1 MAQAANRERQALAPA
16 PRHMKPAIFAGTEA
30 AWRVLCDLYPSAET
44 PEIVMA
50 VVEYCAAKR
59 LDPFKGPVHIVP
71 MWNSKLRRRVQTI
84 MRGINE
90 IEIVATRTGAWGGL
104 DLPQWGP
111 DIERT
116 FRGERENDDGST
128 RAIEITLRFPLWCA
142 VTVYR
147 LVAGE
152 KRAFTEQLFWEE
164 CYATGGFK
172 SEVPN
177 ERWTKAPRQMLHKCT
192 KAAVLRA
199 AFPEEGLGYAAE
211 EMEDQHTAAGGVTID
226 GAIDHGDAG
235 ITDRDRQAARYGHQA
250 PPPPSGEA
258 TADVDPLMEP
268 NGTIW
273 LKNLAT
279 LLAGANTEEQI
290 FEIEGHQRVRN
301 SRNTAPS
308 LIVAQINDLI
318 RKAHERVR
326 GAPDA
331 QKPPPGGDATDWQTS
346 PTDELLAEIEDMDLD
361 ALDTLPSSKAWAAKT
376 RNLIP
381 PDHDTI
387 TEAIALRRAVLKGGK
402 PT

>member
-1 MAQAANRERQALAPA
+1 MAQAARERQALMPA
-16 PRHMKPAIFAGTEA
+16 PRYTKPAIFAGTEA

-44 PEIVMA
+44 PDIVMA

-71 MWNSKLRRRVQTI
+71 MWNSKLRRRVQTV

-90 IEIVATRTGAWGGL
+90 IEIVASRTGVWAGM

-111 DIERT
+111 DHERT
-116 FRGERENDDGST
+116 FRGTRENDDGSV
-128 RAIEITLRFPLWCA
+128 REVELRLTFPLWCA

-152 KRAFTEQLFWEE
+152 RRAFTEQLFWEE
-164 CYATGGFK
+164 CYAMSGFR

-177 ERWTKAPRQMLHKCT
+177 ERWAKAPRQMLHKCC

-211 EMEDQHTAAGGVTID
+211 EMEDQFTKAGGVTIE
-226 GAIDHGDAG
+226 GNTDHGDAG
-235 ITDRDRQAARYGHQA
+235 LTDRDRQAAQYGHKA
-250 PPPPSGEA
+250 PSSSSGED
-258 TADVDPLMEP
+258 TAGVDPLMEP

-273 LKNLAT
+273 LKNLTA
-279 LLAGANTEEQI
+279 LLAAAPNLARVV
-290 FEIEGHQRVRN
+290 EIAGHQRVRA
-301 SRNTAPS
+301 SLETAPP
-308 LIVAQINDLI
+308 LIKDRINALLKQAYELFAP
-318 RKAHERVR
+318 KAADE
-326 GAPDA
+326 
-331 QKPPPGGDATDWQTS
+331 PPPGDDGADWNTS
-346 PTDELLAEIEDMDLD
+346 PTDELLAEIEEMDLD

-387 TEAIALRRAVLKGGK
+387 NEAIALRRAVLKGGN